1 MNSRR
6 TFLLG
11 GLAFAGA
18 TALPFPVFA
27 QSSLNGVKMANGMY
41 KLVVDSI
48 PAGASRDAA
57 LVGMRGALMRGG
69 SSVAMAQA
77 LPVIAG
83 VALAVAV
90 GVGVYALVDP
100 QGFARLVQAVTS
112 GGIGNIFDIPLGKIA
127 TTQGGG
133 SYTSYFRADDFP
145 SWNGPGNPYPDTNL
159 DGWGLI
165 WNSGDYSHRAY
176 ARAHSQALSGSDV
189 LPLARAGSTQSLQSL
204 VGSGGPL
211 SSDAAQKALVA
222 ESIYLAAMGVKAADP
237 SLSDWVPVK
246 PTLTQIDNLNQ
257 PIAPNVWPN
266 AGQDPDAPPVVD
278 PPSDPIGAFV
288 PPTLAHPEPREWWD
302 RWLVGLA
309 PTKPIVPPHAS
320 SCPTLTIP
328 WFDGANHTFNQHCQ
342 FFVQSQPLSRTVST
356 IGALIAAWRIVME
369 A

>member
-1 MNSRR
+1 MTSRR

-11 GLAFAGA
+11 GLVLAGA
-18 TALPFPVFA
+18 AALPLPLFA
-27 QSSLNGVKMANGMY
+27 QSTLNGVKMANGMY
-41 KLVVDSI
+41 KVVVDTL

-100 QGFARLVQAVTS
+100 QGFARLIQAVTS

-145 SWNGPGNPYPDTNL
+145 AWGGPGSPYPDTNL

-176 ARAHSQALSGSDV
+176 ARGHSQPLAASDV
-189 LPLARAGSTQSLQSL
+189 APLSRAGSTQSLQAL
-204 VGSGGPL
+204 VSSGGVL
-211 SSDAAQKALVA
+211 SDEASQKALVA
-222 ESIYLAAMGVKAADP
+222 EAIYQAALGVKAADP
-237 SLSDWVPVK
+237 SLSSWVPIR
-246 PTLTQIDNLNQ
+246 PTLSQIDVLTQ
-257 PIAPNVWPN
+257 PIASNVWPTAN
-266 AGQDPDAPPVVD
+266 QDPDAPPVVD
-278 PPSDPIGAFV
+278 PPEDPVGSFV

-302 RWLVGLA
+302 RWLAGLA
-309 PTKPIVPPHAS
+309 PTKPVVPAHTS
-320 SCPTLTIP
+320 TCPTLTIP
-328 WFDGANHTFNQHCQ
+328 WFDGSNHTFNQHCQ
-342 FFVQSQPLSRTVST
+342 FFTQSQPLSRTVST